1 MLDGAD
7 KVIVA
12 LDCDREKALHIGKLL
27 AGQAQWVKVGMT
39 LYYAYGPSIVS
50 EMHDMGFKGFL
61 DLKLHDIP
69 HQIRGAAKAAS
80 EAGADMLTLHALGG
94 SAMIEAAREGV
105 EAAAASRQTRTQL
118 LSVTV
123 LTSMDSESLQRV
135 GISTP
140 LTEEVRLL
148 AQLARDAGSDGIVCS
163 PHEVGALRKDLGSD
177 SILVTPGI
185 RPAGAN
191 PGDQSRIATPAQA
204 LEAGASQLVVGRP
217 IVQAED
223 PLTAFQAVVSEVN

>member
-1 MLDGAD
+1 
-7 KVIVA
+7 
-12 LDCDREKALHIGKLL
+12 
-27 AGQAQWVKVGMT
+27 
-39 LYYAYGPSIVS
+39 
-50 EMHDMGFKGFL
+50 
-61 DLKLHDIP
+61 
-69 HQIRGAAKAAS
+69 
-80 EAGADMLTLHALGG
+80 MLTLHALGG
-94 SAMIEAAREGV
+94 SATIEAAREGV
-105 EAAAASRQTRTQL
+105 EAAAINRQTRTQL

-123 LTSMDSESLQRV
+123 LTSMDSESLQHV

-185 RPAGAN
+185 RPTGAN

-204 LEAGASQLVVGRP
+204 LEVEQVNWWLECP
-217 IVQAED
+217 FVQAED

>member
-50 EMHDMGFKGFL
+50 EMHDMGFKVFL

-105 EAAAASRQTRTQL
+105 EAAAINNSPYQHGFRITATCGYFYASDRR
-118 LSVTV
+118 S
-123 LTSMDSESLQRV
+123 TS
-135 GISTP
+135 
-140 LTEEVRLL
+140 
-148 AQLARDAGSDGIVCS
+148 ACS
-163 PHEVGALRKDLGSD
+163 AC
-177 SILVTPGI
+177 T
-185 RPAGAN
+185 
-191 PGDQSRIATPAQA
+191 
-204 LEAGASQLVVGRP
+204 
-217 IVQAED
+217 
-223 PLTAFQAVVSEVN
+223 